1 MQYHRST
8 PTPFFLLQRDLYK
21 MVDSILVPNT
31 EIKEFQS
38 LNADKLAQLSACGL
52 GTKDFLLQK
61 MRINYAFGNR
71 NPLEFINF
79 FNSDNL
85 TKKFKIRKDEVCE
98 IIEWNGSCCCSMY
111 LYQTMGVVVVQCT
124 CIKQWELLL
133 FNVPVSNNGSCC
145 WSMYLYQIVHY
156 SLNEMGVVVV
166 VMGVVV
172 VPCTC
177 IKRPCSLRYL
187 LISN

>member
-1 MQYHRST
+1 
-8 PTPFFLLQRDLYK
+8 

-133 FNVPVSNNGSCC
+133 IDVLVSNCPLFIEWNGSCC
-145 WSMYLYQIVHY
+145 CCNGSCCCSMYLYQTSMFIEIFVDF
-156 SLNEMGVVVV
+156 
-166 VMGVVV
+166 
-172 VPCTC
+172 
-177 IKRPCSLRYL
+177 
-187 LISN
+187 